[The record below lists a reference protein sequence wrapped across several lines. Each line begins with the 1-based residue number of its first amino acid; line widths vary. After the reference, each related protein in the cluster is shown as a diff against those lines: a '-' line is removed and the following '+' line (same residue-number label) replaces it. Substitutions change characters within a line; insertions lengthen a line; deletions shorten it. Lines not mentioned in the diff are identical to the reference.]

1 MKKTAKITKKLI
13 ILQLSTLFLVLVGII
28 VINFYIRSE
37 NFIKLQERYMNS
49 IAVSINTL
57 ISQKIDDVKVQLS
70 YMGDDNQ
77 IERYNEKFSEPILDS
92 LLHKYENISSIISYI
107 NQDGFEIK
115 KVINKKISDNLNDFK
130 LNPLYEVSIK
140 NPNNVVSSNIK
151 WSQEL
156 NNYVIEFALFKQ
168 GYFGDEFQGILFASI
183 PINKF
188 LNNIILEDKKLLLRI
203 VSNDKKIEFS
213 ILNNEIGKTLQI
225 NQEIDK
231 KMMLRTAINNKD
243 TYSYILP
250 SLNQS
255 SILLSYNYNDFMEAP
270 NKNIKFI
277 FIVIVLIMIIAII
290 ITYKFSL
297 NITKPLYSLSEM
309 MASISK
315 GDYDKKIEIQS
326 DDEIGILADNF
337 NLMRERLKVSQIEIQ
352 EKNLKL
358 LQINKELKKNESKIK
373 EMNDNLTIQI
383 EEAVQK
389 NLIKDKQLLQ
399 QSKLAQM
406 GDMVSMIAHQWRQPL
421 NAISASSINLSL
433 LSSMSALEDSKI
445 QEDTAFVQNQCQK
458 MSKTIDTFMNFVK
471 PSKESKQF
479 YFKDTVN
486 SIVNIMGSQLSNHD
500 IKVEI
505 DIIDENISTIGQENL
520 LEQVIIN
527 IISNARD
534 TFEDINIENKFIKI
548 KVTSQDNKP
557 LITIEDNA
565 GGIPQDIREKI
576 FNPYFTTKEQGKGT
590 GIGLYM
596 SIDIMQKSFQGN
608 ILHVSVDNGS
618 KFEII
623 FG

>member
-37 NFIKLQERYMNS
+37 NFIKLQERYMSS

-92 LLHKYENISSIISYI
+92 LLHKYENISSVISYI

-115 KVINKKISDNLNDFK
+115 KIINKKISDDLDDFK
-130 LNPLYEVSIK
+130 LNPLYKVSIK

-151 WSQEL
+151 WSKEL

-213 ILNNEIGKTLQI
+213 ILNNEIGKTIQI
-225 NQEIDK
+225 NQEINK
-231 KMMLRTAINNKD
+231 KIMLRTAINNKD

-270 NKNIKFI
+270 NKNLKFI
-277 FIVIVLIMIIAII
+277 FIVIVLIMIMAILV
-290 ITYKFSL
+290 TYKFSL
-297 NITKPLYSLSEM
+297 NITKPLYSLSKM
-309 MASISK
+309 MDSISK

-326 DDEIGILADNF
+326 DDEIGILVDNF
-337 NLMRERLKVSQIEIQ
+337 NIMRKRLKVSQIEIQ

-358 LQINKELKKNESKIK
+358 LQINKELKENESKIK
-373 EMNDNLTIQI
+373 EMNENLTIQI

-433 LSSMSALEDSKI
+433 LSSMNTLKDSKI

-471 PSKESKQF
+471 PSKESKEF
-479 YFKDTVN
+479 YFKNTVD
-486 SIVNIMGSQLSNHD
+486 SIINIMGSQLSNHN
-500 IKVEI
+500 IKV
-505 DIIDENISTIGQENL
+505 DIEVTDETISTIGHEDL

-534 TFEDINIENKFIKI
+534 AFEDINIENKFIKI

-596 SIDIMQKSFQGN
+596 SIDIMQKSFQGD
-608 ILHVSVDNGS
+608 IIYVSVDNGS
-618 KFEII
+618 KFKII